1 MRNMKK
7 EQTEESYKSPKRKL
21 VKFFEKSRDQWKE
34 KCSEAKAKVKRL
46 NNRVRFLENS
56 KKQLK
61 IQKKALEAELAQ
73 VKAQER
79 LREIEK
85 EAQKKDLLRKQ

>member
-1 MRNMKK
+1 MKK
-7 EQTEESYKSPKRKL
+7 EKTGESYKSPRRKL

-34 KCSEAKAKVKRL
+34 KCSEAKKKVKQL

-56 KKQLK
+56 KEQLK
-61 IQKKALEAELAQ
+61 NQKKALEAELAQ

-85 EAQKKDLLRKQ
+85 ETQKKSLLRKH

>member
-1 MRNMKK
+1 MEGKM
-7 EQTEESYKSPKRKL
+7 
-21 VKFFEKSRDQWKE
+21 SRSQK
-34 KCSEAKAKVKRL
+34 KVKQL

-56 KKQLK
+56 KEQLK
-61 IQKKALEAELAQ
+61 NQKKALETELAQ

-85 EAQKKDLLRKQ
+85 EAQKKSLLRKH